1 MRRETQNVI
10 LLLVGG
16 GFLKL
21 ALSGAYLRYVK
32 PAQFGWVLAAG
43 IVMCA
48 LAAVAI
54 AADIR
59 RGGRRE
65 PRHGPAEH
73 GGPVESES
81 HDDHEGHSHSFR
93 SSWLLVLPVLA
104 IFLVAPPA
112 LGADSVQR
120 TQARTVGMQEN
131 SSSFPALPAAQV
143 VPMRISDF
151 VTRAGWDANHTLR
164 GRTVSLTGF
173 VVRRGPDVRLARMVI
188 TCCAADATP
197 MTVRLTG
204 TAGLRQDEWITV
216 RGTLVEGA
224 GQRYEPV
231 LAVGAAEQI
240 SQPREPYEY

>member
-16 GFLKL
+16 GLLKL

-32 PAQFGWVLAAG
+32 PAQFGWVLGAG
-43 IVMCA
+43 VVMCV
-48 LAAVAI
+48 LAVVAI

-59 RGGRRE
+59 RGGQAR
-65 PRHGPAEH
+65 G
-73 GGPVESES
+73 
-81 HDDHEGHSHSFR
+81 HDEHEGHSHSFR

-120 TQARTVGMQEN
+120 TQARTAATERN
-131 SSSFPALPAAQV
+131 STGFAELPAGNV

-164 GRTVSLTGF
+164 GRTVALTGF
-173 VVRRGPDVRLARMVI
+173 VVRRGPDVQLARMVI

-197 MTVRLTG
+197 MTVRLSG
-204 TAGLRQDEWITV
+204 TSGLRQDEWITV

-224 GQRYEPV
+224 GERYLPEM
-231 LAVGAAEQI
+231 AVADVEHTT
-240 SQPREPYEY
+240 QPREPYEY